1 VHLLIQLSYNEKRG
15 YLLIKPAILLIVF
28 LVSFSSILTAQSC
41 PYNIDF
47 ETGTFSGWTCYTGRT
62 SAIGGQNVISLGATS
77 GPVYSHH
84 TMYDAN
90 TNSNEVDP
98 FGRFPVLCP
107 NGSGHSIKLGSTEV
121 GGEAEGVSYEFTI
134 PANENSYTLIYNYAV
149 VFQSPNHQVYEQPRM
164 EIEITNVTDN
174 TTISCASYSFIAV
187 GTALPG
193 FQLSTSTDTTAVL
206 YKDWSP
212 VSIDL
217 SGNAG
222 KTIRL
227 FFKTADCT
235 FRRHFGYAYI
245 DVNSECSG
253 RFVGATYCPD
263 DTAINVSAPYGYASY
278 AWYDSS
284 LTTPLGSQQVLN
296 LSPPPPSGTTIAVK
310 LEPYYG
316 FGCSNTMFT
325 KLKDTLTVIA
335 NAGRDTLS
343 CNMSPVPIGIKPKP
357 GLHYTW
363 APATGLSK
371 PDVANPM
378 AFPNRTTSYVV
389 TTMNS
394 GGGCRITDTVVVR
407 ASVIDDSL
415 RLVGKQSY
423 CFGNNDS
430 AILNVN
436 PTNSIQWFK
445 NDAAISRA
453 TQPTFRVASSGTY
466 FALLKNDIGCSI
478 TTKKQPVI
486 IDIAKPATT
495 YAVEYALSNS
505 PLTLQARQISENVLW
520 KPAINLNS
528 PSSFTPTFK
537 GSQEQLYT
545 IELLTNT
552 GCLTVDTQLV
562 KIIKNVEIYVPT
574 AFTPNKDGKNDY
586 LRPILIGLK
595 DLHFFRI
602 YNRWGQ
608 LLFETKKPLPGWD
621 GVFKGVEQTTQTVV
635 WMVKGTG
642 IDGREYAQKGTTV
655 LLR

>member
-1 VHLLIQLSYNEKRG
+1 MHFVIELLRG
-15 YLLIKPAILLIVF
+15 RRRLYLQTKPLLLLNVFLIVF
-28 LVSFSSILTAQSC
+28 SSVIKSQTC

-47 ETGTFSGWTCYTGRT
+47 ETGTFNGWTCYSGRT
-62 SAIGGQNVISLGATS
+62 AAVGGQNEISLSPS
-77 GPVYSHH
+77 GPIPGKH
-84 TMYDAN
+84 TIYNA
-90 TNSNEVDP
+90 NSNEVDP
-98 FGRFPVLCP
+98 FGGFPVNCP
-107 NGSGHSIKLGSTEV
+107 NGSGHSIKLGSTQA

-134 PANENSYTLIYNYAV
+134 PANENSYTLMYNYAV
-149 VFQSPNHQVYEQPRM
+149 VFQSPNHRTFEQPRM

-187 GTALPG
+187 GTSLPG
-193 FQLSTSTDTTAVL
+193 FQVSNSTDTTAVL

-263 DTAINVSAPYGYASY
+263 DTVINVTAPYGYASY

-284 LTTPLGSQQVLN
+284 LTTPLGSQQVLS
-296 LSPPPPSGTTIAVK
+296 LSPPPVSGTTIAVK

-316 FGCSNTMFT
+316 YGCPNTMFT
-325 KLKDTLTVIA
+325 KLKDSLTVTA
-335 NAGRDTLS
+335 NAGFDTLS
-343 CNMSPVPIGIKPKP
+343 CNLSPVPIGIPPRP
-357 GLHYTW
+357 GLHYAWT
-363 APATGLSK
+363 PATGLSNAEI
-371 PDVANPM
+371 ANPM
-378 AFPNRTTSYVV
+378 AFPGKTTAYVV
-389 TTMNS
+389 TTTNS

-407 ASVIDDSL
+407 ASVINDSL
-415 RLVGKQSY
+415 RLLGKASY

-436 PTNSIQWFK
+436 PANSIQWFK
-445 NDAAISRA
+445 NDLAISRA
-453 TQPTFRVASSGTY
+453 TQPTIRVSSSGTY
-466 FALLKNDIGCSI
+466 HALLKNDIGCSI
-478 TTKKQPVI
+478 TTKKQPIV
-486 IDIAKPATT
+486 IDIAKPPTA

-505 PLTLQARQISENVLW
+505 PLTLGARQISENVLW
-520 KPAINLNS
+520 KPAINLNTAT
-528 PSSFTPTFK
+528 SFTPTFK

-562 KIIKNVEIYVPT
+562 KIIKSVEIYVPT
-574 AFTPNKDGKNDY
+574 AFTPDKDGRNDY

-595 DLHFFRI
+595 DLHFFRV

-608 LLFETKKPLPGWD
+608 LLFETKQALPGWD
-621 GVFKGVEQTTQTVV
+621 GVFKSVAQTTQTVV
-635 WMVKGTG
+635 WMVKGVG
-642 IDGREYAQKGTTV
+642 IDGREYTQKGTTV